1 MSFKKLIVAGIT
13 AVASAETVYPSFEPH
28 VQWYAHQWD
37 LINIDMF
44 HALFASAY

>member
-1 MSFKKLIVAGIT
+1 MTFKKLMIAGIA
-13 AVASAETVYPSFEPH
+13 AVAAAETTYPSFEPH
-28 VQWYAHQWD
+28 VQYYAHQWD